1 MKKVTLYLVILVF
14 VSELIA
20 VTLNL
25 STLNFAVKPL
35 IMIFLATYYLVSA
48 NQRNT
53 LFLIAMLFCWIGDVL
68 LLFTPELFF
77 MGGLA
82 AFLTGHVLYILCYQQ
97 MRSDASPNILLGPQ
111 KVRFALPIVLAG
123 TGLVVVL
130 YPVLGDLKIPVMI
143 YALVITIMV
152 LQALFRFGYTT
163 NKSFAL
169 IFVGAILFMIS
180 DSLLAINKFL
190 NAHSVCFFVYHG
202 NLYGCSIFNCRRG
215 YGSPR
220 SEIKKQPRILSCF
233 FVKELLIQFK
243 LHLPYFSTSG

>member
-1 MKKVTLYLVILVF
+1 MKKVALYAVALVF
-14 VSELIA
+14 AAELSV

-25 STLNFAVKPL
+25 PTLNFVVKPM
-35 IMIFLATYYLVSA
+35 IMISLAAYYLVNA
-48 NQRNT
+48 KQRST
-53 LFLIAMLFCWIGDVL
+53 LFLIAMLFCWLGDVL
-68 LLFTPELFF
+68 LLFEPELFF
-77 MGGLA
+77 MGGLV

-130 YPVLGDLKIPVMI
+130 YPVLGNLKIPVMI
-143 YALVITIMV
+143 YALVITVMA
-152 LQALFRFGYTT
+152 LQALFRFGYTS

-190 NAHSVCFFVYHG
+190 M
-202 NLYGCSIFNCRRG
+202 
-215 YGSPR
+215 P
-220 SEIKKQPRILSCF
+220 
-233 FVKELLIQFK
+233 IQFASVYIMTTYMVAQYLIVEGVMAHPDRK
-243 LHLPYFSTSG
+243 